1 MAIFLT
7 QTEEQLLNDLDRLID
22 GYELVNKPIVH
33 LTLSK
38 KQHAAIRRI
47 VAKVEKDDTYRKSGA
62 LNLTNEKYRDIEF
75 NVVGAKRRPRR
86 KKDTQDIFA

>member
-7 QTEEQLLNDLDRLID
+7 QTEEQVLNDLDRLIE
-22 GYELVNKPIVH
+22 GYESVNKPIIH

-38 KQHAAIRRI
+38 KQHDAIKRI

-62 LNLTNEKYRDIEF
+62 LDLTNEKYRGIEF
-75 NVVGAKRRPRR
+75 NVVGAKRRSR
-86 KKDTQDIFA
+86 KKKDNEDMFA